1 MKLGVLCVI
10 AIAVQGI
17 YCQAQSNAPATGAN
31 PPATGANLPAPS
43 VSAPDTADTYVIG
56 PADMLSVTVWKEPTL
71 SGSLLVR
78 PDGMVSL
85 PLVGDVLASGSTPNQ
100 LKDQIAEKLKK
111 FVQAPNVTVVVSQIR
126 SKNIYFMGEV
136 GRKGPIEM
144 TSGMTLL
151 EAIGSAGG
159 LTEFANTKKIYI
171 LRDVAGV
178 RQKIPV
184 RYKEAL
190 KGDRT
195 LDLALKPGDT
205 IVVP

>member
-1 MKLGVLCVI
+1 MKLGVICVI

-17 YCQAQSNAPATGAN
+17 NCLAQSNAPGTGAN
-31 PPATGANLPAPS
+31 PPAPS
-43 VSAPDTADTYVIG
+43 LSAPDTADTYVIG
-56 PADMLSVTVWKEPTL
+56 PADMLVVTVWKEPTL

-85 PLVGDVLASGSTPNQ
+85 PLVGDVLAAGSTPNQ

-111 FVQAPNVTVVVSQIR
+111 FVQAPNVSVVISQIR

-136 GRKGPIEM
+136 SKKGPIEM
-144 TSGMTLL
+144 TAGMTLL

-159 LTEFANTKKIYI
+159 PTEFANTKKIYI

-195 LDLALKPGDT
+195 LDLVLKPGDT